1 MWTIASR
8 SAIRPV
14 RAGRTAQVDDP
25 VSAGTYVIVSSA
37 TIIVTRNGIVA
48 HITSVIG
55 RWNFTLVMNRLR
67 PTGGWR

>member
-1 MWTIASR
+1 MAR
-8 SAIRPV
+8 LDRPV
-14 RAGRTAQVDDP
+14 RSASGTT
-25 VSAGTYVIVSSA
+25 VSAGTYVMISSA